1 MYTSAL
7 YSSTALEYFSAA
19 FIAFFKIGSTGSSA
33 KTLKVVEV
41 NEYKNKKRILYCFSS
56 FLVLVRLTK
65 LHVLFNNVYF
75 CNKNNNSH

>member
-7 YSSTALEYFSAA
+7 YSSTAFEYFSAA

-41 NEYKNKKRILYCFSS
+41 NEYKNKKKNIILFLFILSACTTNKFTCFI
-56 FLVLVRLTK
+56 LECIL
-65 LHVLFNNVYF
+65 LHQ
-75 CNKNNNSH
+75 K